1 MATSSVVVH
10 DIDRLESF
18 GSFLLSKRDDIEN
31 LYDELV
37 TACGEQDS
45 NWQDPQYTELKEK
58 LDSFSATS
66 KTQLE
71 ELDDAVAY
79 IVALVEKLRTI

>member
-18 GSFLLSKRDDIEN
+18 GGFLSSKRDDIES

-37 TACGEQDS
+37 TECGEQDS

-66 KTQLE
+66 KSQLE
-71 ELDDAVAY
+71 ELEDAVAY
-79 IVALVEKLRTI
+79 IAALVEKLRTI